1 MIAYRQKQ
9 IHDIHQTQHHIRDV
23 VEAVNVSGSE
33 EGAGDEMVS
42 QHLVVILPPL
52 LDVENE
58 DLLHP
63 ERKLR

>member
-9 IHDIHQTQHHIRDV
+9 IHDIHQTQNHIRDV
-23 VEAVNVSGSE
+23 VEAVNISGGE
-33 EGAGDEMVS
+33 EGAGDEMVG